1 MRVLALVLLVACS
14 RSSNEPARES
24 PKPAPQTAGDAAASK
39 FPIRQLQPQD
49 PELTEEWARE
59 IADPHLRSVHGVSA
73 SKSRTG
79 KWSWSVMVDVM
90 EFIRDV
96 PLETQLR
103 DRIMLAL
110 HDVPGVVDVMEGD
123 RELWLVRGDASGAA
137 LVNAVSSVVD
147 ELAQQS
153 RQEIDRQVAQ

>member
-1 MRVLALVLLVACS
+1 MRVLVLLLVVACS
-14 RSSNEPARES
+14 KPSNERAHES
-24 PKPAPQTAGDAAASK
+24 PGPAPRAIADATASR
-39 FPIRQLQPQD
+39 FPVRQLQPQD
-49 PELTEEWARE
+49 PEIVEEWVRE
-59 IADPHLRSVHGVSA
+59 IGDPHLRSVHGVSA
-73 SKSRTG
+73 SKSRSG

-123 RELWLVRGDASGAA
+123 RELWLVRGEVSGEK
-137 LVNAVSSVVD
+137 LVNAVSPVVD
-147 ELAQQS
+147 ELAVQS